1 MKLKRLISAAAAAAL
16 TAGAL
21 PAPTGTMA
29 ENKAAVSGYT
39 IYKENRVGAPAVT
52 TTKAAAATTA
62 AKTSVTTTK
71 TTTAPKTTSATKAA
85 TTTAKTTTTTST
97 ATTTTTTYKPAVQ
110 GQPVFHITNTEVCQ
124 TEARNKQQSVSL
136 IVDGANGLYSDTV
149 IYVYYD
155 SRMTAGEALPGKAIE
170 KLSTGQAMGDTKDFI
185 VLTTAGSADLG
196 ADGVMWELNFTLP
209 SDCKAG
215 DIFDVSVGT
224 SKYGKIQPLFTN
236 FAYDAK
242 GDALTKYIFTNG
254 LDTGGITV
262 IDDPPYKLGDLNND
276 QYVNAVD
283 ASAVLTEYASVSSG
297 KATTFTDERQTLA
310 ADADKN
316 GYINAVDAS
325 YILAYYAYIS
335 TTSGSSENFEDYMAK
350 TVK

>member
-236 FAYDAK
+236 FAYDSK

-283 ASAVLTEYASVSSG
+283 ASSVLTEYASVSSG

>member
-52 TTKAAAATTA
+52 TTKAAAATPA

-97 ATTTTTTYKPAVQ
+97 ATTTTTKYKPAVQ
-110 GQPVFHITNTEVCQ
+110 RQPVFHITNTEVCQ
-124 TEARNKQQSVSL
+124 TEARNQQQSVAL

-170 KLSTGQAMGDTKDFI
+170 KLSTGQAMGDTKDFM

>member
-71 TTTAPKTTSATKAA
+71 TTTAPNTTSATKAA

-170 KLSTGQAMGDTKDFI
+170 KLSTGQAMGDTKDFM

-335 TTSGSSENFEDYMAK
+335 TNSGSSENFEDYMAK

>member
-1 MKLKRLISAAAAAAL
+1 
-16 TAGAL
+16 
-21 PAPTGTMA
+21 
-29 ENKAAVSGYT
+29 
-39 IYKENRVGAPAVT
+39 
-52 TTKAAAATTA
+52 
-62 AKTSVTTTK
+62 
-71 TTTAPKTTSATKAA
+71 
-85 TTTAKTTTTTST
+85 
-97 ATTTTTTYKPAVQ
+97 VQ
-110 GQPVFHITNTEVCQ
+110 GQPVFHITGTEVCQ

-155 SRMTAGEALPGKAIE
+155 SRMTAGEAVPGKAIE
-170 KLSTGQAMGDTKDFI
+170 KLSTGQAIGDTKDFM
-185 VLTTAGSADLG
+185 VLTTAGNADLG
-196 ADGVMWELNFTLP
+196 ADGVMWELTFTLP

-215 DIFDVSVGT
+215 DVFNVSVGT

-236 FAYDAK
+236 FAYDSK

-254 LDTGGITV
+254 LGKGSITV
-262 IDDPPYKLGDLNND
+262 IKDPPYKLGDLNND

-335 TTSGSSENFEDYMAK
+335 TTSGSSENFENYMAK